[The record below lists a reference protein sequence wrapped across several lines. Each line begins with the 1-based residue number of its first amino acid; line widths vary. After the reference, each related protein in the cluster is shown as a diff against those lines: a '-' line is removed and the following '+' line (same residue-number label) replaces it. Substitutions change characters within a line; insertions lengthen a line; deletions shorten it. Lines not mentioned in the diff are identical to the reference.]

1 MAQHAP
7 GKHYRNGLSL
17 VDVMRKFPDDAAAEA
32 WIVQQRWPDGIR
44 CPRCDSDNV
53 QSNVKHPSM
62 SYRCRPC
69 RKFFSYRT
77 GTVMQGSNLGAQV
90 WVVATYLL
98 STGIKGTSSMKLHR
112 DLGITQKTAWHLA
125 HRIRETWNERTGA
138 FAGPV
143 EVAETYLGGKE
154 KNKHGGKKL
163 RAGRGAVGK
172 AAVVGMKDRDTNAV
186 TAHMVAGT
194 DRPTLQGFVT
204 EHAAPDAPVY
214 TDEHAGYRGLRNHAA
229 VHHRAK
235 EYVDGEVHTNG
246 TESFWALLKRGLHR
260 HVSQDEGQASGPLC
274 AGVRGAP
281 QSAPSGRAGPN
292 GRNAPPVRGQA
303 AALRR
308 LGGVAQPRIAY
319 PRPGSSFIHRGTT

>member
-194 DRPTLQGFVT
+194 DRPTLQGFIT
-204 EHAAPDAPVY
+204 EHAAPDAPIY

-229 VHHRAK
+229 VHHSAK

-246 TESFWALLKRGLHR
+246 IESFWALLKRGYIGTYHKMSVKHLDRYVQEFAGR
-260 HVSQDEGQASGPLC
+260 HNQRRLDTLDQM
-274 AGVRGAP
+274 AGMLRRFA
-281 QSAPSGRAGPN
+281 AKRL
-292 GRNAPPVRGQA
+292 RY
-303 AALRR
+303 AAL
-308 LGGVAQPRIAY
+308 VAASVQPK
-319 PRPGSSFIHRGTT
+319 GSVDFGDAVR